1 VRDLTRSVVVVTGA
15 SSGIGRA
22 TALGFARELAGA
34 RVLPS
39 GFSAGNYGRGQS
51 SASNGRVM
59 AYVSDPDA
67 YAVRGGWKAH
77 RRRELAGALL
87 ATLVGFGKGLFGGS

>member
-1 VRDLTRSVVVVTGA
+1 
-15 SSGIGRA
+15 
-22 TALGFARELAGA
+22 
-34 RVLPS
+34 
-39 GFSAGNYGRGQS
+39 
-51 SASNGRVM
+51 M